1 MESRFSDKA
10 SWNVQRTQT
19 RIKHK
24 QTPKHIKIQ
33 LLKTGV
39 KEIENSQ
46 RGDVNEIKKKDKFE
60 ECSSILCQPED
71 KRVTSF
77 RYWKKIEFYT
87 QQKYSSNMKDKTN
100 NFVS

>member
-10 SWNVQRTQT
+10 SWTVQRTQT

-46 RGDVNEIKKKDKFE
+46 RGDVYELKKKDKFE

-71 KRVTSF
+71 KGVTSF
-77 RYWKKIEFYT
+77 KHWKKIEFYT
-87 QQKYSSNMKDKTN
+87 QQKYSSDANVK
-100 NFVS
+100 